1 MVRTNKRILVIDDQE
16 NIRKDY
22 ETILVKSAKSQEIF
36 DIENF
41 LDDVNTVETKEE
53 SEEPLLSDTEVNGI
67 DFEVD
72 FADQGKKGY
81 FLVQKALEENKPYA
95 VAFIDMRMPPGWNGL
110 ETAKKIRSIDKEIE
124 IVIVTAFAD
133 VPRNELVKEVGYP
146 EKLLYLKKPFNA
158 EEIEQLA
165 LNLTQK
171 YLFLQK
177 NKLFTNSL
185 KKLIDN
191 MKEIKTGV
199 YDNYVNLLQSILTHI
214 LDCVGSKRGVIA
226 IVNDSH
232 VDFMVVSGNI
242 DEHYKDII
250 GRINL
255 HEINKYDLLEENIL
269 LLPISTLNESK
280 DQILLFAIDGAEDII
295 KNNELVNILVD
306 TAQDIFKN
314 YILQKKYFEQEK
326 LASIGL
332 GADKIIHDLKN
343 PLSVIS
349 GYAELMQ
356 AQLNYLI
363 IDEKTK
369 NKFNTFLEKILL
381 TEGYMLN
388 LLKDILD
395 FSRNEVNLEKVNIKV
410 DSLLNYI
417 MDDLMIILDKNNVAF
432 QNLLIDNVILNIDK
446 NKFKRVFNNLISN
459 AIQAFNDVN
468 QQTERYIRIT
478 SELREDN
485 TFIFSIFN
493 NGPEIPVTI
502 RKEIFRPFKTS
513 GVHKGSGLGMA
524 ITKQI
529 VESHGGSISFVT
541 NEEGT
546 TFIIKVPLEK

>member
-1 MVRTNKRILVIDDQE
+1 MVWKQ
-16 NIRKDY
+16 
-22 ETILVKSAKSQEIF
+22 Q
-36 DIENF
+36 
-41 LDDVNTVETKEE
+41 
-53 SEEPLLSDTEVNGI
+53 
-67 DFEVD
+67 
-72 FADQGKKGY
+72 
-81 FLVQKALEENKPYA
+81 
-95 VAFIDMRMPPGWNGL
+95 
-110 ETAKKIRSIDKEIE
+110 KKIRSIDKEIE

-171 YLFLQK
+171 YHFLQK

-199 YDNYVNLLQSILTHI
+199 YENYINLLQSILTHI
-214 LDCVGSKRGVIA
+214 LDCVGSQRGVIA
-226 IVNDSH
+226 LVNDSNI
-232 VDFMVVSGNI
+232 DFMVVSGNI

-250 GRINL
+250 RRINL
-255 HEINKYDLLEENIL
+255 KEINKYDLLDEDIL
-269 LLPISTLNESK
+269 LLPISTLNDSK
-280 DQILLFAIDGAEDII
+280 EQILLFAIDGADDII
-295 KNNELVNILVD
+295 RNNELVNILVD
-306 TAQDIFKN
+306 TAQDIFRN

-369 NKFNTFLEKILL
+369 KKFNSFLEKILQ

-432 QNLLIDNVILNIDK
+432 QNVLIDNVVLTIDK

-468 QQTERYIRIT
+468 QQSEKYVRIT
-478 SELREDN
+478 SELREDH
-485 TFIFSIFN
+485 TFIFSIYN

-502 RKEIFRPFKTS
+502 RKEIFKPFKTS
-513 GVHKGSGLGMA
+513 GIHKGSGLGMA

-529 VESHGGSISFVT
+529 IESHGGSISFVT